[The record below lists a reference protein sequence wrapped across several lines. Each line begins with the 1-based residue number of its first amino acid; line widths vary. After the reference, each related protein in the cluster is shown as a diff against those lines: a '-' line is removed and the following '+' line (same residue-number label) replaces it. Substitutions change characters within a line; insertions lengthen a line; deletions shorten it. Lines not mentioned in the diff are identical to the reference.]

1 MKGKDTL
8 ELEIIYSEY
17 AKELYAYGLSF
28 CPDKQ
33 RVEDAI
39 HDMFLD
45 LFNHWPA
52 FMASRNRKRYLFASL
67 RHKIY
72 HLTSKDRIEFDL
84 PMERMSEPATIE
96 DSIINEEK
104 RQYDLSLAKEMV
116 SNLNMH
122 QREILYLRFVEK
134 MSFDEIATIMSINRQ
149 SAQNLFQR
157 AIGKLRRIFLTEK
170 VKVNE

>member
-8 ELEIIYSEY
+8 ELEILYGEY

-39 HDMFLD
+39 HDLFLD
-45 LFNHWPA
+45 LYNHQPA
-52 FMASRNRKRYLFASL
+52 LMASRDRKKYLFASF

-72 HLTSKDRIEFDL
+72 HLAKKDRVEFDF
-84 PMERMSEPATIE
+84 PMEKMSEPATIE

-104 RQYDLSLAKEMV
+104 RRYDVSLAKEMV

-134 MSFDEIATIMSINRQ
+134 LSFEEISTIMSINRQ